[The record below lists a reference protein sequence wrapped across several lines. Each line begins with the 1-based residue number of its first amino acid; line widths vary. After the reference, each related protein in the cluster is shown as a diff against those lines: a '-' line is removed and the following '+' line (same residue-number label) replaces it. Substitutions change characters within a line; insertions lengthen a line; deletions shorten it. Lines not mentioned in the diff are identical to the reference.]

1 MAAQAQNKMA
11 GWARRISGA
20 ALFAAL
26 LAAAPA
32 SAEVPASLALQ
43 GRLTNG
49 AGFAV
54 PDGDY
59 GMTLRFY
66 AKSSDTKPVWIYVDP
81 GVKVSKGVFL
91 VFIGDKL
98 PLEKKE
104 FLSGNAGY
112 VTVQI
117 GSEGELGKLPLT
129 PVAYALRADMAATA
143 QNLECS
149 GCISASHL
157 DASVLAPYA
166 KASSLSKVAASGSW
180 TDLTDK
186 PKMVLVAQA
195 CPMGEV
201 ATGIDGDGKL
211 TCAKPAA
218 YTGANFATSGQACPS
233 GQVVIGIAADGKV
246 SCAADKDT
254 DTNTTYSG
262 ANFAT
267 SSQACPGGQVVTG
280 IGSNG
285 AVTCAADKD
294 TDTNTTYSGANFA
307 TSSQAC
313 PGGQV
318 VTGIG
323 SNGAVTCAADKDTDT
338 NTTYSGANFA
348 TSNQACPAGQMVTGI
363 GSNGAVSCAAAAVSP
378 KTGVLVANTSVVT
391 SAPFT
396 NNNGSVIET
405 VIVENYGTMYRIT
418 CMMAA
423 GNLMYCSN
431 ITTSGTTVTTSVWS
445 ANWGATETK
454 VAFALNNGSKF
465 LVNVGNSPSVSVQGG
480 PANVTSYSIQNL

>member
-307 TSSQAC
+307 TS
-313 PGGQV
+313 
-318 VTGIG
+318 
-323 SNGAVTCAADKDTDT
+323 
-338 NTTYSGANFA
+338 
-348 TSNQACPAGQMVTGI
+348 NQACPAGQMVTGI